1 MQLISYTDD
10 SGNMYWIVYDPCHRE
25 SKAELDEVSEKG
37 WDVKVEIED
46 IELADLKSL
55 KHFLNQFFD

>member
-10 SGNMYWIVYDPCHRE
+10 VGNMYWIVYDPCHKE
-25 SKAELDEVSEKG
+25 SQAELDEISKKG

-46 IELADLKSL
+46 IELADLESL
-55 KHFLNQFFD
+55 KDFLNVYFK